1 LGRSEK
7 TFLKSAQVAPVQV
20 YNMTYK
26 KPEFINGEIYHIYNR
41 GVEKRDIFQDD
52 SDRHRFVSCLFELND
67 RKMVKMRTRISER
80 LERKK
85 KINNSETCTGGT
97 CANIERER
105 IVEILAFCLMPN
117 HYHLVV
123 YQLAEN
129 GITLFMKKLG
139 NSYVGYFN
147 ERHKRKGLGSLF
159 QGQFKAVHVA
169 NNDQFLN
176 LASYVFANPIGISD
190 PEWKKEGVSDPKKSI
205 DFLNSYPWSS
215 YLDSI
220 GIKNFP
226 SVTQREFLLN
236 SFDDNS
242 SAEEN
247 IKANVEGLVLRNF
260 GSQGK
265 LISIDGLLL
274 ED

>member
-1 LGRSEK
+1 
-7 TFLKSAQVAPVQV
+7 
-20 YNMTYK
+20 
-26 KPEFINGEIYHIYNR
+26 
-41 GVEKRDIFQDD
+41 
-52 SDRHRFVSCLFELND
+52 SCLFELND
-67 RKMVKMRTRISER
+67 KKMIKMRSRISGR
-80 LERKK
+80 LKRKRNIGK
-85 KINNSETCTGGT
+85 LETCTGDT
-97 CANIERER
+97 CAYIERER

-123 YQLAEN
+123 HQLVEN

-147 ERHKRKGLGSLF
+147 EKHNRKGLGSLF
-159 QGQFKAVHVA
+159 QGPFKAVHVA
-169 NNDQFLN
+169 DNDQFLN

-190 PEWKKEGVSDPKKSI
+190 PEWKNRGVSDPERSI
-205 DFLNSYPWSS
+205 EFLNSYPWSS

-236 SFDDNS
+236 SFDDNC
-242 SAEEN
+242 SAEN
-247 IKANVEGLVLRNF
+247 SIKANVEGLVLRNF
-260 GSQGK
+260 DSQGK
-265 LISIDGLLL
+265 LISIDDLLL